1 MKAFLAALFA
11 LVVITVGA
19 NQILVNSD
27 FSSSAVTASS
37 ENVRLSD

>member
-1 MKAFLAALFA
+1 MKAFLLALVA

-19 NQILVNSD
+19 NQVLMQSD
-27 FSSSAVTASS
+27 FSSSAVRTSS